1 MNQSKTVI
9 FCFFI
14 IVFLSLYTLSLR
26 NNIKLQKEINISLET
41 KINAINERNEY
52 LYKDFQENQKQKEY
66 YYNRYNTLQQN
77 LKKLSQKKGNECLN
91 EQVSDDLIKL
101 LKNS

>member
-1 MNQSKTVI
+1 MKIKFVI
-9 FCFFI
+9 I
-14 IVFLSLYTLSLR
+14 ISLLFLFLAFYIRTLQK
-26 NNIKLQKEINISLET
+26 NVKLQKEINKSLET

-91 EQVSDDLIKL
+91 EQVSDDLLKL

>member
-1 MNQSKTVI
+1 MKIKFVI
-9 FCFFI
+9 I
-14 IVFLSLYTLSLR
+14 ISLLFLFLAFYIRTLQK
-26 NNIKLQKEINISLET
+26 NVKLQKEINKSLET
-41 KINAINERNEY
+41 QINAINERNEY

-66 YYNRYNTLQQN
+66 YYNRYNILQKN
-77 LKKLSQKKGNECLN
+77 LEKLSQKKGNECLN